1 MMSMAR
7 TTDFFKTIGGKLLIV
22 WGLVCPMIVLTP
34 APAKADTLAYDATST
49 GEFGLLDL
57 TTGAFTQIATT
68 PVELAGFGEIGAS
81 LYSAEFSGNPF
92 YGVNGA
98 TGNLTT
104 IASSGLNGG
113 IYQALGSSTTALYA
127 LDGEFNLYSVNPG
140 TGASTE
146 IGSGPTATVG
156 TPGDYTLSS
165 GSSSLY
171 FTESNEFYSVDVATS
186 VTTDIGPTGTSGGTD
201 GGFGGM
207 VFEDGTLYGV
217 YVPNVN
223 GTGDAIY
230 TIDPSTGAATFV
242 AAVTGETGDV
252 NGLAPATPTPGPD
265 SLSLVIAG
273 LFALLA
279 VRRWKLS

>member
-1 MMSMAR
+1 MTR
-7 TTDFFKTIGGKLLIV
+7 TTDFFKTIGGGKLLIV

-34 APAKADTLAYDATST
+34 APAKADALAYDTTTT

-57 TTGAFTQIATT
+57 TTGVFTQNATT

-81 LYSAEFSGNPF
+81 LYSAEFQGNPF

-104 IASSGLNGG
+104 IGSGGLNGG
-113 IYQALGSSTTALYA
+113 IYLALGSSTTALYA
-127 LDGEFNLYSVNPG
+127 LDDEFDFYSVNPV
-140 TGASTE
+140 TGASSE
-146 IGSGPTATVG
+146 IGTGPHAIGLTG
-156 TPGDYTLSS
+156 GDYTLST

-171 FTESNEFYSVDVATS
+171 FTHSNEFYSVNIATS
-186 VTTDIGPTGTSGGTD
+186 ATTDIGPTGTSGGID

-217 YVPNVN
+217 YVPNGD

-242 AAVTGETGDV
+242 AAVTGEIGDV
-252 NGLAPATPTPGPD
+252 DGLAPASGTPEPD
-265 SLSLVIAG
+265 SLNLVIAG